1 MLDFFFA
8 HVFFDIWRGLT
19 KALSFLGAGVLVC
32 SGVPARAGV
41 KMIAGVQARAGV
53 QMLAG
58 VQVRARARAWFHQPE
73 IKENSLNVHSAHK
86 KLNDDEEC

>member
-8 HVFFDIWRGLT
+8 HVFFDIWHGLT
-19 KALSFLGAGVLVC
+19 KALSFSGAGVLVC

-41 KMIAGVQARAGV
+41 KMI
-53 QMLAG
+53 AG

>member
-8 HVFFDIWRGLT
+8 HVFFDIWHGLT

-32 SGVPARAGV
+32 SGVPAHAGV

-53 QMLAG
+53 QM
-58 VQVRARARAWFHQPE
+58 RARARAWFHQPE

>member
-1 MLDFFFA
+1 
-8 HVFFDIWRGLT
+8 
-19 KALSFLGAGVLVC
+19 GVLVC
-32 SGVPARAGV
+32 SGVPAHAGV

-53 QMLAG
+53 QM
-58 VQVRARARAWFHQPE
+58 RARARAWFHQPE

>member
-41 KMIAGVQARAGV
+41 QVIAGVQA
-53 QMLAG
+53 
-58 VQVRARARAWFHQPE
+58 RARARAWFHQPE

-86 KLNDDEEC
+86 KLNDDDEEC

>member
-8 HVFFDIWRGLT
+8 HVFFDIWHGLT

-32 SGVPARAGV
+32 SGVPACAGV

-53 QMLAG
+53 QVL
-58 VQVRARARAWFHQPE
+58 ARARAWFHQPE

-86 KLNDDEEC
+86 KLNDDEEEC